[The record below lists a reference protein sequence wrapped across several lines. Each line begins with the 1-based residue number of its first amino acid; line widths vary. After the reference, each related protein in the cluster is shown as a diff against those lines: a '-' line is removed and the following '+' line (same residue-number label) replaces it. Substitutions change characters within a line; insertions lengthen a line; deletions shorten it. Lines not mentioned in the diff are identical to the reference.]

1 MRPPGREMLFDGESA
16 RVLFGYAATPM
27 TVLSQS
33 PNDCFWR
40 KADSRCELVQK
51 LRVRAE
57 KPRASAGPVD
67 VFKPGLTFQSREEPP
82 RPDGIA
88 DSLRTTE
95 RASRHRAP
103 HPTSGSPA

>member
-1 MRPPGREMLFDGESA
+1 MGKRCAPPGREMLFDGETA

-67 VFKPGLTFQSREEPP
+67 VFQPGLTSQSREE
-82 RPDGIA
+82 
-88 DSLRTTE
+88 S
-95 RASRHRAP
+95 ASG
-103 HPTSGSPA
+103 TGPA